1 MGLHEDD
8 HSAQKALRHWAVP
21 VVIAIVAA
29 VFELGGKPVRELLAF
44 DRTGIAAGEAWR
56 LLSGHFVHLG
66 ISHLA
71 LNLVGLALVW
81 YLVGRQF
88 TTVRWL
94 FVAILSIV
102 AMDAGFWWL
111 NPELDWYV
119 GLSGLLHGLLAAGL
133 IDAVRER
140 DREGLVI
147 ALFVI
152 GKLAWE
158 QWGGPLPGSE
168 ATAGGAVIVDAHLYG
183 AVGGA
188 VAGIVA
194 GFTGRRVRPI

>member
-81 YLVGRQF
+81 YLVGGRY

-102 AMDAGFWWL
+102 AMDAGFWAL

-133 IDAVRER
+133 VVAVRER

-183 AVGGA
+183 AIGGA
-188 VAGIVA
+188 LAGIVA

>member
-44 DRTGIAAGEAWR
+44 DRNGIAAGEAWR

-133 IDAVRER
+133 IVAVRER

-183 AVGGA
+183 AIGGA
-188 VAGIVA
+188 LAGIVA

>member
-44 DRTGIAAGEAWR
+44 DRNGIAAGEAWR

-66 ISHLA
+66 ISHLS

-81 YLVGRQF
+81 YLVGRHF
-88 TTVRWL
+88 SSVRWL

-133 IDAVRER
+133 IVAVRER

-183 AVGGA
+183 AIGGA
-188 VAGIVA
+188 LAGIVA

>member
-66 ISHLA
+66 ISHLS

-133 IDAVRER
+133 VVAVRER

-183 AVGGA
+183 AMGGA
-188 VAGIVA
+188 LAGIVA

>member
-44 DRTGIAAGEAWR
+44 DRNGIAAGEAWR

-81 YLVGRQF
+81 YLVGRHF

-94 FVAILSIV
+94 FAAILSIV

-133 IDAVRER
+133 VVAVRER

-183 AVGGA
+183 AIGGA
-188 VAGIVA
+188 LAGIVA
-194 GFTGRRVRPI
+194 GFTGRRVSPI

>member
-44 DRTGIAAGEAWR
+44 DRNGIAAGEAWR

-66 ISHLA
+66 ISHLS

-133 IDAVRER
+133 VVAVRER

-183 AVGGA
+183 AIGGA
-188 VAGIVA
+188 LAGIVA

>member
-21 VVIAIVAA
+21 VVIAIVTA

-44 DRTGIAAGEAWR
+44 DRNGIAAGEAWR

-81 YLVGRQF
+81 YLVGRHF
-88 TTVRWL
+88 TPVRWL
-94 FVAILSIV
+94 FVGVLSIA

-133 IDAVRER
+133 IVAVRER

-168 ATAGGAVIVDAHLYG
+168 ATAGGVVIVDAHLYG
-183 AVGGA
+183 AIGGA
-188 VAGIVA
+188 LAGIVV

>member
-81 YLVGRQF
+81 YLVGRHF

-133 IDAVRER
+133 IVAVRER

-183 AVGGA
+183 AIGGA
-188 VAGIVA
+188 LAGIVA

>member
-81 YLVGRQF
+81 YLVGRHF

-133 IDAVRER
+133 VVAVRER

-183 AVGGA
+183 AIGGA
-188 VAGIVA
+188 LAGIVA

>member
-44 DRTGIAAGEAWR
+44 DRNGIAAGEAWR

-81 YLVGRQF
+81 YLVGRHF

-133 IDAVRER
+133 VVAVRER

-183 AVGGA
+183 AIGGA
-188 VAGIVA
+188 LAGIVA
-194 GFTGRRVRPI
+194 GFTGWRVRPI

>member
-66 ISHLA
+66 ISHLS

-81 YLVGRQF
+81 YLVGRHF

-133 IDAVRER
+133 VVAVRER

-183 AVGGA
+183 AIGGA
-188 VAGIVA
+188 LAGIVA

>member
-44 DRTGIAAGEAWR
+44 DRNGIAAGEAWR

-66 ISHLA
+66 ISHLS

-81 YLVGRQF
+81 YLVGRHF

-94 FVAILSIV
+94 IVTILSIV

-133 IDAVRER
+133 VVAARER

-183 AVGGA
+183 AIGGA
-188 VAGIVA
+188 LAGIVA

>member
-44 DRTGIAAGEAWR
+44 DRNGIAAGEAWR

-81 YLVGRQF
+81 YLVGRHF

-133 IDAVRER
+133 VVAVRER

-183 AVGGA
+183 AMGGA
-188 VAGIVA
+188 LAGIVA

>member
-44 DRTGIAAGEAWR
+44 DRNGIAAGEAWR

-81 YLVGRQF
+81 YLVGRHF

-133 IDAVRER
+133 IVAVRER

-183 AVGGA
+183 AIGGA
-188 VAGIVA
+188 LAGIVA

>member
-44 DRTGIAAGEAWR
+44 DRNGIAAGEAWR

-81 YLVGRQF
+81 YLVGRHF

-94 FVAILSIV
+94 IVTILSIV

-133 IDAVRER
+133 VVAVRER

-168 ATAGGAVIVDAHLYG
+168 TTAGGAVIVDAHLYG
-183 AVGGA
+183 AIGGA
-188 VAGIVA
+188 LAGIVA